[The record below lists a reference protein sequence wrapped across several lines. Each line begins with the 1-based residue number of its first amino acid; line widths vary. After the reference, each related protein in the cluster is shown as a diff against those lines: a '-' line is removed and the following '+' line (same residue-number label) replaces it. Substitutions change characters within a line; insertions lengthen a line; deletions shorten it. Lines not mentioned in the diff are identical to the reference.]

1 MGDKQALGASHVQ
14 NSALDLE
21 IKSLTKND
29 WLLEMFFLLASLWL
43 LEDWKLQNICHIC
56 KYILKIL
63 TIILNIVVLFKRI
76 WDHIKYSCFTLLSYK
91 SDFLSRFEAMYKNS
105 KINYKF
111 SKNPM
116 KKNIYIILWNVWIH
130 IN

>member
-1 MGDKQALGASHVQ
+1 MSNLGNKQALGASHIQ

-43 LEDWKLQNICHIC
+43 LEDRKLQTYVIFIN
-56 KYILKIL
+56 KVLK
-63 TIILNIVVLFKRI
+63 IILNIVILFQKI
-76 WDHIKYSCFTLLSYK
+76 WDHVKYNCLTLLFYE
-91 SDFLSRFEAMYKNS
+91 SDFLSRLEAMYKNY

-116 KKNIYIILWNVWIH
+116 KKKLILSCGMYGFI
-130 IN
+130 

>member
-43 LEDWKLQNICHIC
+43 LEDRKLQIYVIFIN
-56 KYILKIL
+56 KILKIL
-63 TIILNIVVLFKRI
+63 IIILNIVVLFQRI
-76 WDHIKYSCFTLLSYK
+76 WDHIKYSCLTLLSYE
-91 SDFLSRFEAMYKNS
+91 SDFLSRLEAMYKNS

-116 KKNIYIILWNVWIH
+116 KKNIILSCRMYEFI
-130 IN
+130 